1 MYKYTVVEKADEPF
15 NSVIEKSNVT
25 VKFTLGQVDAEA
37 KKLKKALVELEA
49 QLKHEQ
55 AKMENIESFH
65 PSVKD
70 MGDEERFT
78 LHMYEECKQIAKK
91 CEAKIKEINDALVGY
106 DGELK
111 DIEEQTGVTL
121 KQDAKKTD

>member
-91 CEAKIKEINDALVGY
+91 CEAKIKEINDALAGY

>member
-37 KKLKKALVELEA
+37 RKLKKALVELEA

-91 CEAKIKEINDALVGY
+91 CETKIKEINDALVGY